1 MYWEINLKKTL
12 RNIYNIS
19 TYKMY
24 MKLKQNDSCDKQ
36 SESTR
41 ISEAAYGLK
50 EN

>member
-1 MYWEINLKKTL
+1 MYWEINLKIIKKYL
-12 RNIYNIS
+12 QYIDVKKYI
-19 TYKMY
+19 
-24 MKLKQNDSCDKQ
+24 KLKQNDSCDKQ